1 MTPHVPPKFPSVTPT
16 APCGPQA
23 HSPLPCPPHPAAC
36 SDPQIP
42 PITPSGSSSPPTS
55 LLVVSPAPVTPSA
68 PVPPT
73 SVSQL
78 APRAPAEA
86 RGAVEAG
93 GCEHPIAG
101 LPVRAPGGP
110 SLSGGA
116 GLEGTEAPTPV
127 GWAGG
132 LCRTEPHHRAPRSH
146 FALPSVTVVQ
156 HRLFTLKEKP
166 VPPHCPLPSC
176 PRMWDLTPIQRDGS
190 APGCPHWGNMLVE
203 VSRAEIGAGAQNR
216 RDPAGKASSDS
227 TASPAPSGAPCPAPR
242 QLWDGHTGHFRDIY
256 CWRYLLQWQE
266 LL

>member
-1 MTPHVPPKFPSVTPT
+1 MPPSPRSLLRPANPSHHPF
-16 APCGPQA
+16 GI
-23 HSPLPCPPHPAAC
+23 LLPPH
-36 SDPQIP
+36 IP
-42 PITPSGSSSPPTS
+42 PCCLPRPRD
-55 LLVVSPAPVTPSA
+55 PSA

-73 SVSQL
+73 LVSQL

-93 GCEHPIAG
+93 GSEHPIAG

-156 HRLFTLKEKP
+156 HRLFTLKEKRAP
-166 VPPHCPLPSC
+166 VPSHCPLPSC
-176 PRMWDLTPIQRDGS
+176 PRMWDLTPIQRDS
-190 APGCPHWGNMLVE
+190 RAPGCPHWGNMLVE

-216 RDPAGKASSDS
+216 RDPAAKASSDS